1 MRLSMNLLLCLSLLA
16 IGCKSS
22 GASSAIIGT
31 WISTDHPIPA
41 GCDTKLVFTSDTEYF
56 EDPGTPGLTPPRKGT
71 VHVIIGGS
79 PDTPNQ
85 FVIQNPATGFMDD
98 FDLTDPT
105 HATGGSVAQCHYAKQ

>member
-1 MRLSMNLLLCLSLLA
+1 MRLSINLLLCLVVLA

-22 GASSAIIGT
+22 RGSSAIIGT
-31 WISTDHPIPA
+31 WISADHPVPA

-79 PDTPNQ
+79 PNTPNQ
-85 FVIQNPATGFMDD
+85 FVIQNPATGFTDD
-98 FDLTDPT
+98 FDLTDAT
-105 HATGGSVAQCHYAKQ
+105 HAIGGSVAQCHYAKQ